1 MSGATARRVKP
12 CSTPAGPVIASS
24 RPATTIDGMPATVAS
39 PHPGEAERPVP
50 GIDVMAPRDRP
61 ILVVDD
67 DEKILRLVR
76 MYLEREGHAVVEA
89 KDGRGALASIALHDP
104 ALVILDLMLPEID
117 GLAVLR
123 TIRRGSTRP
132 VIVLSARGTTAD
144 RITGLEIGADDYVPK
159 PFSPAELV
167 LRVRRVLQRTA
178 GEQPVGPGPTRVITH
193 GDLVMDLD
201 RHEVA
206 IAGRAVPLTTAE
218 FRLLAALLEANGRV
232 LTREQLLDAL
242 HGLGEADV
250 LDRAIDAHIRRLR
263 DKLEDEPER
272 PRYVATVRGVGYRA
286 APGPNPAGPEAAQE

>member
-1 MSGATARRVKP
+1 
-12 CSTPAGPVIASS
+12 
-24 RPATTIDGMPATVAS
+24 
-39 PHPGEAERPVP
+39 VP

>member
-1 MSGATARRVKP
+1 MS
-12 CSTPAGPVIASS
+12 GPVIASS
-24 RPATTIDGMPATVAS
+24 RRSATIDGMAPTVRETVPTIVAPSHLREGPRAT
-39 PHPGEAERPVP
+39 P
-50 GIDVMAPRDRP
+50 GIAAMALTDRP

-89 KDGRGALASIALHDP
+89 KDGHRALAAIALHDP

-117 GLAVLR
+117 GLEVLR

-167 LRVRRVLQRTA
+167 LRVKRVLQRTA
-178 GEQPVGPGPTRVITH
+178 GEQAGAPAPTRVITH

-206 IAGRAVPLTTAE
+206 IAGHAVPLTTAE

-232 LTREQLLDAL
+232 LTREQLLDTL

-286 APGPNPAGPEAAQE
+286 AAVQTQPGAAGTHE